1 MILNQVK
8 IDDGLDKESRDK
20 AAKKFGFDAYAV
32 SEDNPDPVAKAI
44 GRLLDHMHLMD
55 NRVSG
60 ICKEVNQLGGNICP
74 KDLPELKVGEFV
86 DDEKAAA
93 KRRESKIERL

>member
-1 MILNQVK
+1 MVVLNSLLDTESGEK
-8 IDDGLDKESRDK
+8 LGAGLDKESRDK

-32 SEDNPDPVAKAI
+32 SADSPDPVAKAI

-60 ICKEVNQLGGNICP
+60 LQRSKS
-74 KDLPELKVGEFV
+74 
-86 DDEKAAA
+86 A
-93 KRRESKIERL
+93 RR